1 MKMNFY
7 IKIKKTFWKE
17 LRFKREI
24 KEQIVKLLEADDA
37 RFMTE
42 GETRREILKTN
53 PAPMLEIQCA
63 TCASFVSNP
72 YPMQHE
78 CRKTR
83 RFITCEDCCMEWRSG
98 KAVAQKKIF
107 DSTKEKIKRKQE
119 NEDAAANTVQDE
131 EELI

>member
-1 MKMNFY
+1 MEFF
-7 IKIKKTFWKE
+7 IKVKKTFWKE
-17 LRFKREI
+17 MRFKPEI

-42 GETRREILKTN
+42 GETRIEILKTN
-53 PAPMLEIQCA
+53 PVPIMEIKCY

-83 RFITCEDCCMEWRSG
+83 NFINGENCCLEWRSG
-98 KAVAQKKIF
+98 KLAAQKKIL
-107 DSTKEKIKRKQE
+107 DSAREQKKRKE
-119 NEDAAANTVQDE
+119 EADE
-131 EELI
+131 AK